1 MGADMIASL
10 ASVLVSRLMF
20 NLREPKE
27 HSDEGSSDH
36 ANLPTFSISTRFSSE
51 LPRFVYLWVLRD
63 KGLRSDFALQTTSD
77 YSDRR
82 PRQVSLCFSDLWTCV
97 AKPEQ
102 QEIGT
107 GLIMRSVV
115 M

>member
-1 MGADMIASL
+1 MNARMGADMITSL

-63 KGLRSDFALQTTSD
+63 EGLRSDFALQTTTVIILID
-77 YSDRR
+77 DHGK
-82 PRQVSLCFSDLWTCV
+82 SLFADLWTCV
-97 AKPEQ
+97 AKSE
-102 QEIGT
+102 
-107 GLIMRSVV
+107 
-115 M
+115 